1 MKRMGIS
8 NSVEVTTRNYSS
20 TSSPSMYTESNSLVS
35 TQSIRRV
42 SSTPMSLIR
51 KLNINQT
58 FPRSIL
64 SLPTNEGKSY

>member
-1 MKRMGIS
+1 
-8 NSVEVTTRNYSS
+8 
-20 TSSPSMYTESNSLVS
+20 MYTESNSLVS